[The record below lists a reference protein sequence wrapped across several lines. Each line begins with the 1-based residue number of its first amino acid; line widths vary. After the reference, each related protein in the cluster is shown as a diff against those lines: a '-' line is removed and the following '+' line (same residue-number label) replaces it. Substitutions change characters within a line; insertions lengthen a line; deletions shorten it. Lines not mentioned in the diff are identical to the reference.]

1 VNADNHQ
8 LIGQTNF
15 AAQGLLTGDGLEQ
28 LLWIPL
34 LHRFFQ
40 TLPTTGPSDFGK
52 IAIVDL
58 RGPNPHVRGTIDLA
72 QYKCNGTG
80 EALSDEDHV
89 VVSCGS
95 FPLVIAVNGAEIG
108 PGIIQVGG
116 GDVVN
121 YNPGG

>member
-1 VNADNHQ
+1 MNADNHQ

-40 TLPTTGPSDFGK
+40 TLPTTSPSDFGK
-52 IAIVDL
+52 IAIVDP